1 MGHGTTF
8 QKTKKTPE
16 EILYFAELFKKYKCQ
31 FLFYVMLFTVS
42 VFCVLYVSEHSQK

>member
-8 QKTKKTPE
+8 RKTKKTPE

-31 FLFYVMLFTVS
+31 FLCFVYSMFLNTVKNNK
-42 VFCVLYVSEHSQK
+42 YIK